1 MTTTPIESSGYG
13 YTYQRTTQAR
23 EDSEAAQAEAAG
35 NRRTRETGAGSGVRE
50 LIDDL
55 LSNVPRTSNGRL
67 TFDNVINY
75 RKGQEKAWDERFKAD
90 MAEKGIDTEKSG
102 LSLSLDPS
110 SGKVSANANH
120 PDKAAIDQYFI
131 DNPDMAEQFAENVQL
146 GKLTSLAER
155 KLTLPELRRSLS
167 TQSMSVWFEAS
178 AGASS
183 LYTGGGM
190 VFGGSGASYA
200 GLNLRV

>member
-13 YTYQRTTQAR
+13 YTYQRSTQAR
-23 EDSEAAQAEAAG
+23 EESEAAQAESTK
-35 NRRTRETGAGSGVRE
+35 NTRRR
-50 LIDDL
+50 DDL

-67 TFDNVINY
+67 TFDSVINY

-120 PDKAAIDQYFI
+120 PNKAAIDQYFI
-131 DNPDMAEQFAENVQL
+131 DNPDMAEQFTENVQL

-167 TQSMSVWFEAS
+167 AQSMSIWFEAS

-190 VFGGSGASYA
+190 VFGGGSASYA
-200 GLNLRV
+200 GLNMRV